1 MSSLFRNRQSQPT
14 LQEFA
19 RSMTPQQAQERIQ
32 QMLQSGQVTQEQYQL
47 AISRAQEIARQL
59 GIK

>member
-1 MSSLFRNRQSQPT
+1 MSSLFSNRPSQQSF
-14 LQEFA
+14 QEFA
-19 RSMTPQQAQERIQ
+19 RNMTPQQAQERIQ

-59 GIK
+59 GLK

>member
-1 MSSLFRNRQSQPT
+1 MSSLFSNRPNQQSF
-14 LQEFA
+14 QEFA

-59 GIK
+59 GIR